1 MNRLA
6 LLLLLPALLLTNPA
20 AAEEVVL
27 DLEGAAAWQLRND
40 FAIPGESG
48 TLVRLADKGPVPAGR
63 ATLTWHR
70 WERWSL
76 RVVAAPYSSDAEFVP
91 SEPVLFEDV
100 LFPAGEAVEVDY
112 RFNSWRAGAFYRFAP
127 RGDWSLRAGLTLKV
141 RDAEIA
147 LRSGGVEASNAN
159 VGVVPLLYGGAR
171 WERGNRAFDIDVD
184 AAAASQ
190 GRAIDLAIRGEQR
203 ISDRTSLFLGARILD
218 GGADNEE
225 VYAFATIG
233 YATAGVRIIW

>member
-6 LLLLLPALLLTNPA
+6 LFLIPLVLLLTTPA
-20 AAEEVVL
+20 AAQNLVL

-40 FAIPGESG
+40 FAIPGDEG
-48 TLVRLADKGPVPAGR
+48 TLVRLGDEGPVPAGR

-76 RVVAAPYSSDAEFVP
+76 RFVAAPYSSDADFVP
-91 SEPVLFEDV
+91 SEPVLFEDA
-100 LFPAGEAVEVDY
+100 LFPAGVPVEVDY

-127 RGDWSLRAGLTLKV
+127 RGDWSMRAGLTLKV

-147 LRSGGVEASNAN
+147 LRSGGVEASNDN

-190 GRAIDLAIRGEQR
+190 GRAIDLALCGEQR

-218 GGADNEE
+218 GGADNDE
-225 VYAFATIG
+225 VFAFATVL
-233 YATAGVRIIW
+233 YATGGIRVTW